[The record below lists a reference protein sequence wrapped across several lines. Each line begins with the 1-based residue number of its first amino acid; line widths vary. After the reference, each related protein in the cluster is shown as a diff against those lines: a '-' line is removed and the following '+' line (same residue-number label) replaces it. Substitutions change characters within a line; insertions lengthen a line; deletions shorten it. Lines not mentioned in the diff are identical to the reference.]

1 MQTGSVSPT
10 FFLLLFFIFAF
21 CLSNNGVYAFGAG
34 NIPSYAF
41 VEGKAFRHGDIEDTL
56 ADLVKKGVGGFALS
70 SLIGKSPKFGGLD
83 IKRVYF
89 GNWLRDYSQAVDIGT
104 LKKVNLQTILNL
116 VMVLGFMANGYAT
129 GEFEVTPERL
139 GTYLPTEHIDNP
151 KGYGEGE
158 DARQYDPRL
167 RGPVHPDELEIDP
180 QTGMKNY
187 IANEN
192 GHWDTSK
199 ALVRRVLQRCIYL
212 GRRYRSSGDN
222 TDQYEAFRLLGQAL
236 HTLED
241 FSAHSNFCE
250 LALVSMGHTNVFM
263 HVGDAIRVRAH
274 NGKMVAPIVTGT
286 FGSSDFIHSL
296 LGEAT
301 DHISEASVTELNKE
315 FDRARSKSNLSS
327 DMLRNAFLKLPG
339 GNGDKM
345 CRDMEDIIHMRA
357 GIERGNRRPQDMS
370 PQEVYSVLWQILS
383 FRDSVTKSISGTLEK
398 IPGLTPV
405 IEKIQDSISA
415 FVFTTLEPF
424 LKPILETATA
434 GLSSASSEVINTHDQ
449 YEVFNDPYASDPTHS
464 FLSKDHFNLILNEPA
479 GNIAKIV
486 LKHTVN
492 LVTKAWDDSSLDVN
506 QVTDEVLQC
515 LFHPDFYQ
523 SSSVIQHDMLE
534 YMRSWVQSLGRNQHI
549 ILARL
554 TKESVRA
561 QDNTRLAADG
571 SAPTSHV
578 QLQQGIQGLGQ
589 GIPGAAQMQGLMNM
603 AGGFTGTGREG
614 GQSSGQ
620 PGSYY
625 SRPETTA
632 SHGTVQAISLSHMA
646 PSVPLPLSA
655 ASAPSPYA
663 QYSQNGPSFHSSP
676 AQNQYA
682 PSYVQPSPPTSSFLG
697 TNNTYTQNVQGAPG
711 GYPSASGYLP
721 LSVPSPTFPSTSDYC
736 TSYRPHVGDY
746 SQPSG
751 PPSGGFGRSPD
762 EYRGTHG
769 YQLPEAPVNAGRYR
783 QHASNDV
790 NQHRNGDQQQSFFPL
805 PGGYSS

>member
-10 FFLLLFFIFAF
+10 LFLLLFFIFAF

-56 ADLVKKGVGGFALS
+56 ADLAKKGIGGFALS

-139 GTYLPTEHIDNP
+139 GAYLPTEHIDNP
-151 KGYGEGE
+151 KGYGGGE

-167 RGPVHPDELEIDP
+167 RGPVHPDELAIDP

-187 IANEN
+187 ITNEN

-199 ALVRRVLQRCIYL
+199 ALVCRVLQQCIYL
-212 GRRYRSSGDN
+212 GRRYRSSGDS

-250 LALVSMGHTNVFM
+250 LALVSMGHTNVFT
-263 HVGDAIRVRAH
+263 HVGDAVRVRAH
-274 NGKMVAPIVTGT
+274 NGKMVAPLVTGT

-301 DHISEASVTELNKE
+301 DHISEASVTELNNE

-345 CRDMEDIIHMRA
+345 GRDMEDIMRMRT

-370 PQEVYSVLWQILS
+370 PQEVYSVLWQVLS

-398 IPGLTPV
+398 IPGLAPV

-424 LKPILETATA
+424 LKPILKTATA
-434 GLSSASSEVINTHDQ
+434 GLSSASSEVINKYDQ

-479 GNIAKIV
+479 GNIAKII
-486 LKHTVN
+486 LRHTVN

-506 QVTDEVLQC
+506 QVTDEALQC

-523 SSSVIQHDMLE
+523 SSSVIQYDMLE
-534 YMRSWVQSLGRNQHI
+534 YMRSWVQSLGRNQHA

-561 QDNTRLAADG
+561 QNNTRLAADG
-571 SAPTSHV
+571 SAPTSHA
-578 QLQQGIQGLGQ
+578 QLQQGIQGFGQ
-589 GIPGAAQMQGLMNM
+589 GNPGATQMQGLVNM

-620 PGSYY
+620 PGPYY

-632 SHGTVQAISLSHMA
+632 SYGTEQTISLSHMA

-655 ASAPSPYA
+655 TYASSSYP
-663 QYSQNGPSFHSSP
+663 QYSQSGSSFHPSP
-676 AQNQYA
+676 AQSQYA
-682 PSYVQPSPPTSSFLG
+682 PSYVQPSPPTSSFLSA
-697 TNNTYTQNVQGAPG
+697 NNTYTQNVQGVPG
-711 GYPSASGYLP
+711 GYPSTRPTSGYPP
-721 LSVPSPTFPSTSDYC
+721 LSVPSPTFPPTSDYC
-736 TSYRPHVGDY
+736 TSRRPHVGNY
-746 SQPSG
+746 SQPSD
-751 PPSGGFGRSPD
+751 PPSGGFG
-762 EYRGTHG
+762 GF
-769 YQLPEAPVNAGRYR
+769 PEAPANGGRYG
-783 QHASNDV
+783 QYAFNDV
-790 NQHRNGDQQQSFFPL
+790 DQHRNGDEQQPFFPL
-805 PGGYSS
+805 PRGYSP